1 MAAPSMTET
10 LVTRRER
17 LWLYLTGGA
26 VLLFLIVPV
35 LIVVPM
41 SFSDSRFL
49 TFPPPGLSLRW
60 YTAYVSSPEWMD
72 ATRVS
77 LEVAVLTTLL
87 STPLGVAAA
96 YGLHVAE
103 ARFLRVLQLVLL
115 MPLMV
120 PIIII
125 AIGVF
130 FVFAKLNL
138 VGTIPG
144 LVLAHTLMATPF
156 VVVTSLSGLQG
167 FDMNQEKVARSLGAH
182 RLSAF
187 AQVTLPQIKPSV
199 ISGALFAFITS
210 LDEVVIAL
218 FISGGEN
225 STITKRMFNALRDE
239 IDPTIAA
246 ISSILIALSL
256 SIVLLALMLAR
267 RRSGNA

>member
-1 MAAPSMTET
+1 MAGPSMTET
-10 LVTRRER
+10 LVSRRER

-26 VLLFLIVPV
+26 VLFFLIVPV
-35 LIVVPM
+35 LIVIPM

-60 YTAYVSSPEWMD
+60 YAAYFSSPEWMD

-77 LEVAVLTTLL
+77 LEVAVLTTLVA
-87 STPLGVAAA
+87 TPLGVAAA
-96 YGLHVAE
+96 YALHVAE
-103 ARFLRVLQLVLL
+103 ARFLRVLQLALL

-125 AIGVF
+125 AIGIF
-130 FVFAKLNL
+130 FVFAKVEL

-156 VVVTSLSGLQG
+156 VVVTALSGLQG
-167 FDMNQEKVARSLGAH
+167 FDMNQEKVARSLGAR

-187 AQVTLPQIKPSV
+187 VQVTLPQIKPSV

-218 FISGGEN
+218 FISGGEH

-256 SIVLLALMLAR
+256 SIVLAASLLAK
-267 RRSGNA
+267 RRSGGR